1 RAPAGLR
8 DGVPDQGAV
17 FRRSRRPE
25 FGDLRTSR
33 GAGRHRSDA
42 RARLSPGQQIPAAA
56 PRPAAWRGSG
66 SGAAERGHCRSA
78 KRSRYGQPAA
88 ALGRPAAV
96 ALRDRMHPTF
106 SIVFFTT
113 ASGAGFALLFLLGLA
128 APLGLLPES
137 SGFGFVALATA
148 FVLATAG
155 LVSSVFH
162 LGRPERAWR
171 AFSQW
176 RSSWLSREGVMSVL
190 TFVPAAIFG
199 IGWVFFGETGG
210 LIGLCGVLAAI
221 CAAVTI
227 ACTGMIYASLKPIH
241 QWHNRWVVPN
251 YFSLG
256 LMAGFLLL
264 DLMIRFWVVRPVG
277 TQFLA
282 LLTVLA
288 AWWSKEAYWRFI
300 DTNSAP
306 STVASAT
313 ALGSRGPVRMLEPP
327 HTQDNY
333 LLQEMGFR
341 IARKHKTRLRL
352 IARITA
358 FLLPALLSLVALLTA
373 GGIGLIAAALAVI
386 SAALGLVIERWLFFA
401 EAKHTV
407 TLYYGAVAV

>member
-1 RAPAGLR
+1 
-8 DGVPDQGAV
+8 
-17 FRRSRRPE
+17 
-25 FGDLRTSR
+25 
-33 GAGRHRSDA
+33 
-42 RARLSPGQQIPAAA
+42 
-56 PRPAAWRGSG
+56 
-66 SGAAERGHCRSA
+66 
-78 KRSRYGQPAA
+78 
-88 ALGRPAAV
+88 
-96 ALRDRMHPTF
+96 MHPSF

-113 ASGAGFALLFLLGLA
+113 ASGAGFALVLLIGLGV
-128 APLGLLPES
+128 PLALLPDNA
-137 SGFGFVALATA
+137 GFGFATLAIAFALAA
-148 FVLATAG
+148 GG

-176 RSSWLSREGVMSVL
+176 RSSWLSREGVMSVA
-190 TFVPAAIFG
+190 TFVPAAIFA
-199 IGWVFFGETGG
+199 IGWVLFGATSGV
-210 LIGLCGVLAAI
+210 IGLCGILAAAL
-221 CAAVTI
+221 AAATI
-227 ACTGMIYASLKPIH
+227 HCTGMIYASLKPIH
-241 QWHNRWVVPN
+241 QWRNRWVVPN
-251 YFSLG
+251 YFALG

-277 TQFLA
+277 TPLLA

-373 GGIGLIAAALAVI
+373 GGIGLIAAALAVL